1 MSQDEASSSS
11 ENGSALGRH
20 ARQRQMLH
28 CLYFEDVFAVMKGK
42 SGDLKGE
49 NPPKALQII
58 VRATNF
64 VCLRFTLF
72 LMSEEDSDEE
82 SRL

>member
-28 CLYFEDVFAVMKGK
+28 CLYFEDVFAVVKGK
-42 SGDLKGE
+42 SGDLKGK

-58 VRATNF
+58 GRATNF